1 MKIKQYIVTY
11 NNNHVL
17 HDCLESIF
25 NNLSDYELSILDVYV
40 INNHS
45 NFNINEKFKNKVNV
59 IHNSGR
65 PDFSTGHL
73 ARSWNQCIIHGFV
86 DLNNPSADIVA
97 TCQNDTIFK
106 KNYVNNLIEL
116 HKTYDFV
123 NFGHGDNFI
132 SYSPNAIKKVGL
144 WDERFCNIGHQ
155 ETDYFIRIAKYLYNK
170 STYNDVGKHLPF
182 HINPVNN
189 NIIEIIKSGNQRNDV
204 NHIKSKEYHTHS
216 LNILLKKWGISKHP
230 VFLKSTYGDVLNY
243 TQLLNNYFYYPYF
256 EKNIDIQ
263 SLRMQKYIIPNI

>member
-11 NNNHVL
+11 NNNKIL
-17 HDCLESIF
+17 HNCLQSIF
-25 NNLSDYELSILDVYV
+25 NNLNDYELDILDVYV

-45 NFNINEKFKNKVNV
+45 NFALEEKFKDKVNV
-59 IHNSGR
+59 IHNYGR

-73 ARSWNQCIIHGFV
+73 SRSWNQCIIHGFV
-86 DLNNPSADIVA
+86 DLNNPSVDIVA

-106 KNYVNNLIEL
+106 KNYVTNLIEL
-116 HKTYDFV
+116 HKIYDFV

-132 SYSPNAIKKVGL
+132 SYTPNAIKKVGL

-155 ETDYFIRIAKYLYNK
+155 ETDYFIRVARHLYEK

-189 NIIEIIKSGNQRNDV
+189 NIIEIIQSGNERHDI
-204 NHIKSKEYHTHS
+204 NHIKSQEYHNHS
-216 LNILLKKWGISKHP
+216 LNILLKKWDLNAHP
-230 VFLKSTYGDVLNY
+230 VYLKPTLDDVLNY
-243 TQLLNNYFYYPYF
+243 NQILNNYFYYPYF
-256 EKNIDIQ
+256 EKNIDKN
-263 SLRMQKYIIPNI
+263 SLLIQKYIIND